1 MGNINVF
8 AIKGLLLC
16 LTILTGVG
24 NSIAQH
30 AGHDTSGHT
39 LPATAPHGRAPET
52 SGQEMLLS
60 DAARRLIQ
68 LETALVERK
77 WVEREVRLAG
87 KIDYDE
93 TRLKHITA
101 WVPGRVDRLYVN
113 YTGIRV
119 NPGDHMVSLYS
130 PELLSAQEEL
140 IQTARSLDRL
150 RGSASTI
157 VKRSSERSVQAARD
171 KLRLL
176 GLTDTQVGQIEQ
188 QRRADEHVTIYAPMG
203 GIVVEKQINEGMYVN
218 TGARIYTI
226 ADLSHLWLYLDAY
239 ESDLSWIRYGQP
251 VAFRAEAFPGEGFH
265 GVVSFV
271 QPFLDAGTRTVRVRV
286 NVENPDLRLKPG
298 LFVTATI
305 KAQISD
311 RGTVMGPSYSGQYIC
326 PMHPEVVRTTAGSC
340 PICGM
345 PLVLADNFPLVGHN
359 HEHEHEREAGPPLV
373 IPASAPLITGKRA
386 IVYVQKPDT
395 GAYEGRTITL
405 GPRAGDYYVVREG
418 LRAGERVV
426 SSGSFKID
434 ADLQIQ
440 GKRSMMNP
448 HGGQAGGA
456 HRH

>member
-1 MGNINVF
+1 MRPIDVF
-8 AIKGLLLC
+8 MLTGLLLC
-16 LTILTGVG
+16 LTILTAVEK
-24 NSIAQH
+24 SIAQH
-30 AGHDTSGHT
+30 AGHDTQGHASH
-39 LPATAPHGRAPET
+39 ATATQGGEAET
-52 SGQEMLLS
+52 SGQEIRLS
-60 DAARRLIQ
+60 DTAKRLIQ
-68 LETALVERK
+68 LETAPVERK
-77 WVEREVRLAG
+77 WVAREVRLVG

-119 NPGDHMVSLYS
+119 NQGDHMVSLYS

-150 RGSASTI
+150 RGSTSPI

-176 GLTDTQVGQIEQ
+176 GLTSTQVGQIEKRGQ
-188 QRRADEHVTIYAPMG
+188 ADEQVTIYAPIG
-203 GIVVEKQINEGMYVN
+203 GIVVEKQINEGMYVD
-218 TGARIYTI
+218 TGTEIYTI
-226 ADLSHLWLYLDAY
+226 ADLSRLWLYLDAY
-239 ESDLSWIRYGQP
+239 ESDLPWIRYGQP
-251 VAFRAEAFPGEGFH
+251 VAFRAEAFPGEEFH

-271 QPFLDAGTRTVRVRV
+271 QPFLDERTRTVRVRV

-305 KAQISD
+305 QAQISD
-311 RGTVMGPSYSGQYIC
+311 QGTVVGPSY
-326 PMHPEVVRTTAGSC
+326 T
-340 PICGM
+340 
-345 PLVLADNFPLVGHN
+345 
-359 HEHEHEREAGPPLV
+359 GPPLV

-395 GAYEGRTITL
+395 GTYEGRTVTL
-405 GPRAGDYYVVREG
+405 GPRAGDYYVVKAGVHE
-418 LRAGERVV
+418 GERIV

-448 HGGQAGGA
+448 HGGRAGGTHA
-456 HRH
+456 H

>member
-39 LPATAPHGRAPET
+39 LPATAPPGRAPET

-60 DAARRLIQ
+60 DSARKLIQ

-176 GLTDTQVGQIEQ
+176 GLTDTQVARLSSRGGPMSMSPST
-188 QRRADEHVTIYAPMG
+188 RLWAGLWWRSRSTRACM
-203 GIVVEKQINEGMYVN
+203 
-218 TGARIYTI
+218 
-226 ADLSHLWLYLDAY
+226 
-239 ESDLSWIRYGQP
+239 
-251 VAFRAEAFPGEGFH
+251 
-265 GVVSFV
+265 
-271 QPFLDAGTRTVRVRV
+271 
-286 NVENPDLRLKPG
+286 
-298 LFVTATI
+298 
-305 KAQISD
+305 
-311 RGTVMGPSYSGQYIC
+311 
-326 PMHPEVVRTTAGSC
+326 
-340 PICGM
+340 
-345 PLVLADNFPLVGHN
+345 
-359 HEHEHEREAGPPLV
+359 
-373 IPASAPLITGKRA
+373 
-386 IVYVQKPDT
+386 
-395 GAYEGRTITL
+395 
-405 GPRAGDYYVVREG
+405 
-418 LRAGERVV
+418 
-426 SSGSFKID
+426 
-434 ADLQIQ
+434 
-440 GKRSMMNP
+440 
-448 HGGQAGGA
+448 
-456 HRH
+456 